1 MPVRS
6 PSSPRGG
13 PQSPKKDESVDTTV
27 IVPPSSQSQLLPE
40 NPFAVDMTEFA
51 PLVVDLA
58 VNPFDDT
65 DVVLSEVPEAVES
78 PSAAQSTPLTKTV
91 NPFGEEKELVIKEEE
106 VQAKIVTKAVVN
118 PFDATSEEET
128 GNPFDAASEEEESGN
143 PFDVQNEE
151 KKQTNPFDA
160 VSEEEESGNPFD
172 VKESSRN
179 PFDATSEEEET
190 GNPFDTEK
198 VSTNPFD
205 TQNDKEAVVITPAL
219 NPFADSTTLTPTA
232 VDTNPFANVDTTPVE
247 VVEEKEE
254 SESDAESEAVQLAR
268 LKQEEERR
276 VQELLLKQRMEE
288 EKKAEEARIAE
299 AKRRE
304 EEQLLA
310 QKRDFENQEMDRL
323 CFEQSLRVGIP
334 CTKWCRNN
342 KSHRTIVKLIDL
354 NHVASIQW
362 VRKKTLL
369 RTQLA
374 SLSLEEIMSIE
385 DVRDSPI
392 FALKTLTREL
402 RLEMPNQSKKCEVM
416 NGLKQLCP
424 NLA

>member
-1 MPVRS
+1 M
-6 PSSPRGG
+6 
-13 PQSPKKDESVDTTV
+13 
-27 IVPPSSQSQLLPE
+27 
-40 NPFAVDMTEFA
+40 
-51 PLVVDLA
+51 
-58 VNPFDDT
+58 
-65 DVVLSEVPEAVES
+65 
-78 PSAAQSTPLTKTV
+78 
-91 NPFGEEKELVIKEEE
+91 
-106 VQAKIVTKAVVN
+106 
-118 PFDATSEEET
+118 
-128 GNPFDAASEEEESGN
+128 
-143 PFDVQNEE
+143 
-151 KKQTNPFDA
+151 
-160 VSEEEESGNPFD
+160 
-172 VKESSRN
+172 KESSRN

-310 QKRDFENQEMDRL
+310 QKRDFENQEMGRNDRFTSLVDRL

-354 NHVASIQW
+354 NHVASVG
-362 VRKKTLL
+362 VR
-369 RTQLA
+369 
-374 SLSLEEIMSIE
+374 E
-385 DVRDSPI
+385 
-392 FALKTLTREL
+392 
-402 RLEMPNQSKKCEVM
+402 
-416 NGLKQLCP
+416 
-424 NLA
+424 